1 MWSLLRRNRS
11 FRKLFTA
18 QVISY
23 AGDWFAAVAAIGLLL
38 DETGSDFLASAFWV
52 AQTLP
57 TFIMG
62 PIAGPVADRFDRR
75 KILIVASFAQAGTA
89 LLFLLAGH
97 GVPWIVFVAQGGVT
111 ALGSF
116 FGPAAQAGVPNIVDE
131 EDLPTATSMM
141 AATWGAML
149 AIGAGLGALF
159 AMAFGRNAAFIA
171 DAASFVVAAVLIL
184 SIRDSLQADGTTK
197 TQTERMRPLR
207 DTREALAHARKHP
220 AIMALIGS
228 HIGFGFGAGVVGMLA
243 VLATVKFGGSD
254 GAIGVLLAGRGVG
267 VVLGPLLITRLIA
280 RGIHGVLLACGFA
293 AIGYG
298 TMYLGVAIAPYLFL
312 AVIAV
317 TIAHMGGGA
326 QWALTTYG
334 LQLLT
339 PDRLRG
345 RIFAADAALVTLAMS
360 LSLIFAG
367 VMSGIIG
374 PSTTIAIIA
383 TASLVWGIVF
393 LVMTRVIR
401 SEAEAEAAEV
411 HAASVE
417 EPLR

>member
-11 FRKLFTA
+11 FRRLFTA

-38 DETGSDFLASAFWV
+38 DATGSDFLASAFWV

-57 TFIMG
+57 TFVMG

-75 KILIVASFAQAGTA
+75 RILIVASLAQAMVA

-97 GVPWIVFVAQGGVT
+97 GLPWIVFVAQGGVT

-131 EDLPTATSMM
+131 DDLALATSMM

-159 AMAFGRNAAFIA
+159 TVAFGRNAAFVA
-171 DAASFVVAAVLIL
+171 DAVSFLVAAGLIL
-184 SIRDSLQADGTTK
+184 SIRESLQSGTQRSGPTA
-197 TQTERMRPLR
+197 RMRPWR
-207 DTREALAHARKHP
+207 DTREALSHARSHP

-228 HIGFGFGAGVVGMLA
+228 HIGFGFGAGTVGMLA
-243 VLATVKFGGSD
+243 VLATVKFDGSD
-254 GAIGVLLAGRGVG
+254 GAIGLLLAGRGVG
-267 VVLGPLLITRLIA
+267 VVIGPLLITRLVA

-298 TMYLGVAIAPYLFL
+298 AMYLGVAIAPWLL
-312 AVIAV
+312 VAAIAV
-317 TIAHMGGGA
+317 TLAHMGGGA

-339 PDRLRG
+339 PDALRG

-367 VMSGIIG
+367 AVSGIIG
-374 PSTTIAIIA
+374 ASLTIGIIA
-383 TASLVWGIVF
+383 VACLVWGTVF
-393 LVMTRVIR
+393 LVLTRVIR
-401 SEAEAEAAEV
+401 AEAEAEAAAV
-411 HAASVE
+411 HPAPVE
-417 EPLR
+417 TGLT

>member
-1 MWSLLRRNRS
+1 
-11 FRKLFTA
+11 
-18 QVISY
+18 
-23 AGDWFAAVAAIGLLL
+23 
-38 DETGSDFLASAFWV
+38 
-52 AQTLP
+52 
-57 TFIMG
+57 MG
-62 PIAGPVADRFDRR
+62 PVAGPVADRFDRR
-75 KILIVASFAQAGTA
+75 RILIVASLAQAGVA
-89 LLFLLAGH
+89 LTFLLAGH

-116 FGPAAQAGVPNIVDE
+116 FGPAAQAGVPNIVED
-131 EDLPTATSMM
+131 EDLATATSML

-149 AIGAGLGALF
+149 AVGAGLGALF

-171 DAASFVVAAVLIL
+171 DSVSFILAALLII
-184 SIRDSLQADGTTK
+184 SIRESLQSDRRGEEHA
-197 TQTERMRPLR
+197 ERMRPIR
-207 DTREALAHARKHP
+207 DTREALAHARTHP

-243 VLATVKFGGSD
+243 VLATEKFKGSD
-254 GAIGVLLAGRGVG
+254 AAIGVLLAGRGVG
-267 VVLGPLLITRLIA
+267 VVLGPLLIGRLIA

-298 TMYLGVAIAPYLFL
+298 VMYLGVAVAPILVL
-312 AVIAV
+312 AVVAV
-317 TIAHMGGGA
+317 TLAHMGGGA

-360 LSLIFAG
+360 LSLVFAG

-374 PSTTIAIIA
+374 PSATIAIIA
-383 TASLVWGIVF
+383 LASLGWGIVF
-393 LVMTRVIR
+393 LFLTRAIR
-401 SEAEAEAAEV
+401 AEAETEALAL
-411 HAASVE
+411 HPPPVE
-417 EPLR
+417 TELA

>member
-1 MWSLLRRNRS
+1 MWSLLRGNAS

-38 DETGSDFLASAFWV
+38 DATGSDLLASAFWI

-57 TFIMG
+57 TFVMG

-75 KILIVASFAQAGTA
+75 KILILASAAQSLVALT
-89 LLFLLAGH
+89 FLLAGH
-97 GVPWIVFVAQGGVT
+97 GLPWIVFVAQGGVT

-131 EDLPTATSMM
+131 EDLATATAMM

-149 AIGAGLGALF
+149 AVGAGLGALF
-159 AMAFGRNAAFIA
+159 TVAFGRNAAFIA
-171 DAASFVVAAVLIL
+171 DAVSFVIAALLIV
-184 SIRDSLQADGTTK
+184 SIRESLQAEGSETSRS
-197 TQTERMRPLR
+197 ERMRPLR
-207 DTREALAHARKHP
+207 DTREALAHARRHP

-228 HIGFGFGAGVVGMLA
+228 HIGFGFGAGVVGLLA
-243 VLATVKFGGSD
+243 VLAAEKFRGSD
-254 GAIGVLLAGRGVG
+254 GAIGLLLAGRGVG
-267 VVLGPLLITRLIA
+267 VVIGPLLVRRLVA
-280 RGIHGVLLACGFA
+280 RGIHGVLLASGLA

-298 TMYLGVAIAPYLFL
+298 VMYLGVALAPVLVVAAIFVTL
-312 AVIAV
+312 A
-317 TIAHMGGGA
+317 HFGGGA

-339 PDRLRG
+339 PDALRG

-360 LSLIFAG
+360 LSLLFAG
-367 VMSGIIG
+367 AMSGLVG
-374 PSTTIAIIA
+374 PSVTIAIIA
-383 TASLVWGIVF
+383 VTSLVWGSVF
-393 LVMTRVIR
+393 LLVTRAIR
-401 SEAEAEAAEV
+401 AEAEAEAAAVQAVPIETDL
-411 HAASVE
+411 A
-417 EPLR
+417 

>member
-1 MWSLLRRNRS
+1 MWSLLRRNS
-11 FRKLFTA
+11 AFRKLFTA

-57 TFIMG
+57 TFVMG

-75 KILIVASFAQAGTA
+75 KILIVASFAQAIVA
-89 LLFLLAGH
+89 LTFLLAGH

-131 EDLPTATSMM
+131 KDLATATSMM

-171 DAASFVVAAVLIL
+171 DALSFVIAAFLVL
-184 SIRDSLQADGTTK
+184 SIRESLQADGQSK
-197 TQTERMRPLR
+197 VRSERMRPIR
-207 DTREALAHARKHP
+207 DTKEALAHARNHP
-220 AIMALIGS
+220 AILALISS
-228 HIGFGFGAGVVGMLA
+228 HIGFGFGAGTVGMLA
-243 VLATVKFGGSD
+243 VLATAKFGGSD

-267 VVLGPLLITRLIA
+267 VVLGPLLIARLIA
-280 RGIHGVLLACGFA
+280 RGIHGVLLASGFA

-298 TMYLGVAIAPYLFL
+298 AMYLGVAVAPYLAL
-312 AVIAV
+312 ALIAV
-317 TIAHMGGGA
+317 TLAHMGGGA

-339 PDRLRG
+339 PDQLRG

-360 LSLIFAG
+360 LSLVFAG
-367 VMSGIIG
+367 IMSGIIG
-374 PSTTIAIIA
+374 PSLTIAIIA
-383 TASLVWGIVF
+383 FASLVWGVVF
-393 LVMTRVIR
+393 LVLTRVIR
-401 SEAEAEAAEV
+401 AEAEAEVAAL
-411 HAASVE
+411 HLRPVE
-417 EPLR
+417 APLN

>member
-11 FRKLFTA
+11 FRNLFTA

-57 TFIMG
+57 TFVMG

-75 KILIVASFAQAGTA
+75 KILIVASFAQSAAA
-89 LLFLLAGH
+89 LLFLVAGH

-159 AMAFGRNAAFIA
+159 AMAFGRNAAFVA
-171 DAASFVVAAVLIL
+171 DAVSFVLAALLIL
-184 SIRDSLQADGTTK
+184 SIRDSLQADGPK
-197 TQTERMRPLR
+197 TVPTERMKPLR

-243 VLATVKFGGSD
+243 VLATAKFDGSD

-317 TIAHMGGGA
+317 TLAHMGGGA

-339 PDRLRG
+339 PDQLRG

-360 LSLIFAG
+360 LSLVFAG

-374 PSTTIAIIA
+374 PSATIAIIA

-393 LVMTRVIR
+393 LVLTRVIR
-401 SEAEAEAAEV
+401 SEAEAEAAAV
-411 HAASVE
+411 HGAPIE
-417 EPLR
+417 TPLL